1 MSLARL
7 QHVRLICNIQLYFCI
22 LAMKNGKVQL
32 QNNAVYNSI
41 KNTKY
46 LGGNMMKDVKNIY
59 TENYK
64 TLLN

>member
-1 MSLARL
+1 
-7 QHVRLICNIQLYFCI
+7 
-22 LAMKNGKVQL
+22 MKNGKVQL